1 MAPMHL
7 IWSGP
12 AHGINGSYPKRY
24 VEAKKMDETR
34 LKEPQKPSALEHLA
48 TDPSDRKRFLKAVG
62 GTGAVSAFALFL
74 AACGSDNK
82 SSSSSSSSST
92 TSTQQSTSTGT
103 EMFGK
108 GDLGILGYA
117 LTLEYLEAQFYA
129 DAAKSGKLKGKVLA
143 VAKQFGGEESEH
155 VKALEATIKQLGGK
169 LPAKPKAKFPLKDQ
183 KSILTLAA
191 TVENLGANAYLGQAG
206 NIENKEVLAAALSI
220 HTVEARHAAVL
231 NTVTGMDITPDG
243 AFSKPATA
251 EEVLKAVKPF
261 LVR

>member
-1 MAPMHL
+1 
-7 IWSGP
+7 
-12 AHGINGSYPKRY
+12 
-24 VEAKKMDETR
+24 MDEAR

-74 AACGSDNK
+74 AACGSDDK
-82 SSSSSSSSST
+82 SSSSSSSSNT
-92 TSTQQSTSTGT
+92 TSTQQSTPSGATGT

-129 DAAKSGKLKGKVLA
+129 DAAKSGKLGGKVLA

-155 VKALEATIKQLGGK
+155 VKALEATIKKLGGK

-183 KSILTLAA
+183 KSILALAA

-261 LVR
+261 LIR